1 MAGLY
6 IHIPFCHSKCIYCDF
21 YSTPDLRHLDQLL
34 DALGREYSRRRD
46 EISEKFNTV
55 YFGGGT
61 PSIIPPEKLS
71 RLCAALPVGNAEEF
85 TIEANPEDIDPEKI
99 KTWREIGIN
108 RISMGLQSFDDREL
122 AIIRRRHSASD
133 AGRAIETLLAGG
145 IRNISCDLIY
155 GLPGQSLGS
164 WERSLDRL
172 LAYDLPHISAYCLS
186 YEPGTALY
194 ARMTAGRIKPTDDEI
209 LEEMYTLLCARTA
222 NCGYEHYEISNFAKP
237 GMRSRHNSSYWTST
251 PYLGLGPGAH
261 SFDGSTRRY
270 NTTDLKTYVETADI
284 TVIDEEND
292 DQRFNDLIITSLR
305 TSDGLDCDRLD
316 SDQRDYIIRAA
327 RPFVADGSVMTDGHR
342 LRISEQAWFRS
353 DAILREIII

>member
-155 GLPGQSLGS
+155 GLPGQSL
-164 WERSLDRL
+164 
-172 LAYDLPHISAYCLS
+172 
-186 YEPGTALY
+186 
-194 ARMTAGRIKPTDDEI
+194 
-209 LEEMYTLLCARTA
+209 
-222 NCGYEHYEISNFAKP
+222 
-237 GMRSRHNSSYWTST
+237 
-251 PYLGLGPGAH
+251 
-261 SFDGSTRRY
+261 
-270 NTTDLKTYVETADI
+270 
-284 TVIDEEND
+284 
-292 DQRFNDLIITSLR
+292 
-305 TSDGLDCDRLD
+305 
-316 SDQRDYIIRAA
+316 
-327 RPFVADGSVMTDGHR
+327 
-342 LRISEQAWFRS
+342 
-353 DAILREIII
+353 